1 MKRKMERKKLSDAM
15 VAGQRPGVVYDSQVP
30 GLAVR
35 TMPSGTKSFIL
46 VTRFPGSANPTRRSL
61 GKAGTLNVEA
71 ARERARAWHEQIR
84 QGRDPS
90 AVEAAAREATVKQ
103 AENIFAAVFE
113 AWCEDKLAS
122 ERRGREVARDV
133 HKYFAEPWKLRPIA
147 DITENDVL
155 AIIIRKKRTAPTMAR
170 SLLISIK
177 RLFRWAVAQKCYG
190 ITKSPIDDLR
200 ASEIVGDK
208 AFNEGDHTLSD
219 VEIRALWHAAGR
231 LGGPQG
237 AVYRMLVLTGLRLN
251 EVADTAWSEFDFPNK
266 LWTIPKERMK
276 GKNFGKRGQARAHEV
291 PLTDAML
298 DVINA
303 LLRFKG
309 AKYVFSATGGA
320 SPVWISSG
328 IKHKLD
334 GFMLDEMRKDDP
346 DATLAPWKNH
356 DIRRTAR
363 SCWSRYRL
371 GAEEEREA
379 ALAHRPPGIKKTY
392 NKHDYR
398 EEKRALLEAWAIA
411 LRGIVEPPTGG
422 NVVQFHGVA

>member
-1 MKRKMERKKLSDAM
+1 MGEQLMKRKLSDAM
-15 VAGQRPGVVYDSQVP
+15 VAGLRPGVVYDSQVP

-35 TMPSGTKSFIL
+35 TMPSGAKSFVL
-46 VTRFPGSANPTRRSL
+46 VARFPGSPNPTRRSL
-61 GKAGTLNVEA
+61 GKVGTLNVAA

-90 AVEAAAREATVKQ
+90 TVEADARAAVVKQ
-103 AENIFAAVFE
+103 AENTFAAAFE

-122 ERRGREVARDV
+122 ERRGQEVARDV
-133 HKYFAEPWKLRPIA
+133 RKYFAESWKLRPIA

-177 RLFRWAVAQKCYG
+177 RFFRWAVAQKCYG
-190 ITKSPIDDLR
+190 LTKSPIDDLR
-200 ASEIVGDK
+200 ALEVVGDK
-208 AFNEGDHTLSD
+208 AFNEGDRTLSD
-219 VEIRALWHAAGR
+219 VELRALWHAAGR

-237 AVYRMLVLTGLRLN
+237 AVYKVLALTGLRLN
-251 EVADTAWSEFDFPNK
+251 EVADAAWSEFDIPNR
-266 LWTIPKERMK
+266 LWTIPSSRMK
-276 GKNFGKRGQARAHEV
+276 GKNFGRGRARAHEV

-298 DVINA
+298 DAINA
-303 LLRFKG
+303 LPRFKG
-309 AKYVFSATGGA
+309 AKYVFSATGGT
-320 SPVWISSG
+320 SPVWISSD

-334 GFMLDEMRKDDP
+334 GLMLDELQKDNP
-346 DATLAPWKNH
+346 DAVLPPWKNH

-379 ALAHRPPGIKKTY
+379 TLAHRPPGIKKIY
-392 NKHDYR
+392 NTHDYR
-398 EEKRALLEAWAIA
+398 DEKRALLEAWAA
-411 LRGIVEPPTGG
+411 TLRGIVGPRPVG
-422 NVVQFHGVA
+422 NVVQLHGVA